1 MEKNKS
7 LKLDRVVVLLDKSDP
22 LDDQQYLSEPD
33 LFNENNNLRKYK
45 KNLSERFISLAF
57 LKIFGSFLDEKRRDL
72 KYRYIIS
79 KKYKTNFFKLNN
91 NQITAYK
98 SIKGGRSL
106 ISHYD
111 NSDIIIFF

>member
-57 LKIFGSFLDEKRRDL
+57 LKIFGSFLDEKRRDPN
-72 KYRYIIS
+72 IDIS
-79 KKYKTNFFKLNN
+79 YQKNIKFMHMKKI
-91 NQITAYK
+91 QQ
-98 SIKGGRSL
+98 
-106 ISHYD
+106 
-111 NSDIIIFF
+111 